1 MDFTEF
7 TMLLAH
13 GQLKNTAVVD
23 DQDMG
28 EINPGHEDQ
37 LLRLTN
43 QGLTDISTRMKLFED
58 TIALTFVTGQN
69 IYVLDSNLDAA
80 LLDYVRL
87 LSVHGVPSG
96 YDVIPENEKTF
107 VPKSNS
113 QITMPSPFSVRFTDK
128 FMEDY
133 GPAVDLK
140 FQKKHPELLDA
151 TGVMQLPH
159 HLYEALALY
168 VSGLYLS
175 HMGGEENTAKGDSYY
190 GLYLKMMGD
199 DVIENKSQTSE
210 VIDEDTRFQDRGF
223 V

>member
-1 MDFTEF
+1 MDFTDF
-7 TMLLAH
+7 LTKLAR

-23 DQDMG
+23 DQDLG

-37 LLRLTN
+37 LLELTN
-43 QGLTDISTRMKLFED
+43 QGLIDISTRMKLFE
-58 TIALTFVTGQN
+58 TTYALTFVTAQN
-69 IYVLDSNLDAA
+69 IYTLDAA
-80 LLDYVRL
+80 LDPVFTDYVRL
-87 LSVHGVPSG
+87 LSVHGVHKDL
-96 YDVIPENEKTF
+96 DVIPENEKMF
-107 VPKSNS
+107 VPKTNS
-113 QITMPSPFSVRFTDK
+113 QITMPSPFSVRFSDK

-140 FQKKHPELLDA
+140 FQTKHPVLADA
-151 TGVMQLPH
+151 TGTMQLPH

-175 HMGGEENTAKGDSYY
+175 HMGGEEHTAKGDSYY

-199 DVIENKSQTSE
+199 DVFENKSQTSE

>member
-1 MDFTEF
+1 MLFTDFVTK
-7 TMLLAH
+7 LAH

-23 DQDMG
+23 DQDFG

-37 LLRLTN
+37 LLELTN
-43 QGLTDISTRMKLFED
+43 QGLTDISTRMKLFES
-58 TIALTFVTGQN
+58 TFALSFVPGQN
-69 IYVLDSNLDAA
+69 IYPLTPVFDVAFQ
-80 LLDYVRL
+80 DYVRL
-87 LSVHGVPSG
+87 LSIHGVHK
-96 YDVIPENEKTF
+96 DLDIIPENEKTF
-107 VPKSNS
+107 IPKTNS
-113 QITMPSPFSVRFTDK
+113 QITMPSPYSVRFTDK

-133 GPAVDLK
+133 TPAVDLK
-140 FQKKHPELLDA
+140 FQTKHPTILV
-151 TGVMQLPH
+151 TGTMELPH

-175 HMGGEENTAKGDSYY
+175 HMGGEEHTAKGDSYY

-210 VIDEDTRFQDRGF
+210 LVDEDTRFQDRGF